1 MMMKVNGNVDA
12 GELKRFRL
20 LSELEEE
27 ERLIVADEIETLE
40 LEAGTRLFDEG
51 EEGDALLL
59 IAQGGV
65 SIESTRLDGTVQLG
79 AGDALGALAL
89 VQQRPREVRA
99 ETVSASRIFMLKRS
113 AFQRIAAVEPRIA
126 CRLLEAILRE
136 TARLGREAIERS
148 SLAPVDPTP
157 PAD

>member
-1 MMMKVNGNVDA
+1 MNS

-20 LSELEEE
+20 LSELEDD
-27 ERLIVADEIETLE
+27 ERLAVADEIETLE
-40 LEAGTRLFDEG
+40 LDAGTRLFDQG

-65 SIESTRLDGTVQLG
+65 TIESTRFDGSVELG
-79 AGDALGALAL
+79 EGDALGALAL

-99 ETVSASRIFMLKRS
+99 ETASRSRILVLSRS
-113 AFQRIAAVEPRIA
+113 AFQRIAVAEPRIA

-136 TARLGREAIERS
+136 TARLGREAVERGT
-148 SLAPVDPTP
+148 LAPVDPTGVG
-157 PAD
+157 D